1 MNPKLKWLFI
11 CQLLLCDLLPCQSLH
26 SLAPK
31 TTPTSQ
37 IPSRDP
43 HEAEG
48 DKDSTVA
55 QELKVESAR
64 RVVDTVSQLLGSK
77 IKVPSISENV
87 TCSELVE
94 ASLGDDTRWP
104 LFAKDLVAIALVPLL
119 AGFGCRQEAEKLVLQ
134 LYEDLGFLDANE
146 MLLEFKD
153 VIQKN
158 PTRTLA
164 APQANLAFD
173 GEHHLQ
179 ALLFNINQIASQFQ
193 NPEESNEI
201 KESAEAKKC
210 KGWVKVNS
218 TLLMGDAMKVHK
230 ELRDAI
236 EECEGLGYLCSGV
249 SSKETFSVIR
259 RKGSHILPQID
270 AESWIQECEE
280 VHLGKLYHSIAR
292 RSLQKDCDD
301 KMEQKVYSVVE
312 WIPAVSTLYNLGT
325 AVYYATI
332 NCTEEAKERAILT
345 AVDLGT
351 DALMAVT
358 GGTAGIAG
366 YAAGA
371 GLKTGVKA
379 GIKYLLRKMKKE
391 EDIIFDQDYWTNGT
405 MIVE

>member
-1 MNPKLKWLFI
+1 M
-11 CQLLLCDLLPCQSLH
+11 
-26 SLAPK
+26 
-31 TTPTSQ
+31 
-37 IPSRDP
+37 
-43 HEAEG
+43 
-48 DKDSTVA
+48 
-55 QELKVESAR
+55 
-64 RVVDTVSQLLGSK
+64 VDTVSQLLGSK

-104 LFAKDLVAIALVPLL
+104 LFAKDLVAIVLVPLL

-366 YAAGA
+366 YAVGA

-391 EDIIFDQDYWTNGT
+391 EDIVFDQDYWTNGT